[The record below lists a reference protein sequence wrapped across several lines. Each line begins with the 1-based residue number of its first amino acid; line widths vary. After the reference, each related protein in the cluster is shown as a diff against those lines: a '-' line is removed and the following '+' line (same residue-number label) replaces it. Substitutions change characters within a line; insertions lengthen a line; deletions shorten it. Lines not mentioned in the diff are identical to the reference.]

1 MAAPPVFGLLPKGK
15 DTSLPLKS
23 VSVEARIRGY
33 VLGLQSTLTYSNDSP
48 DPAEVLFRFPV
59 EKSHAVVGLTA
70 VIDGRKI
77 KANVREKEQAR
88 ADYDDAIASG
98 LSAALAEEKSGDVF
112 SIALGN
118 LPPRKDAQIHLQ
130 LVGELGIDAEGGIR
144 FSLPSTLKPRYT
156 PAGSTDPLASV
167 PAGEGRQVESG
178 SVSGVSWFHMTVEGA
193 EGVAEVTS
201 PTHSIAVTPSD
212 ADQLDVCLSK
222 DLEGD
227 LVILVKMKEPHTP
240 RTLVEGGVEKEGT
253 FMSNPAVMLNFSPS
267 FPEIKAA
274 CEFIFLVDR
283 SGSMSGSYIESARE
297 TLVLFLKSIPQG
309 NYFNII
315 GFGSSYKS
323 LFPNS
328 VPYDEQHL
336 EKAIAHAKGMHAD
349 LGGTELLG
357 PLQHIFGMKLRTG
370 FARQVF
376 VLTDGSVSNTD
387 ACIQQMRKNAKSARC
402 FTFGIGSGAS
412 SALVKG
418 LARAGNG
425 TAEFV
430 NEGERMQPKV
440 IRSLKHA
447 LQPAITDVSVAFK
460 VPKECE
466 VVQFPQSLP
475 PIFNGEKFVAYA
487 TIKVKK
493 APKKAIDC
501 TAILKGN
508 MLGARQDFKIPF
520 VLNSSAAAPS
530 LPVIHHLAAKAVITD
545 WESEEKEKQS
555 IVDLSIESSVISSH
569 TAFIAIDEESSE
581 PVSGAMKTYD
591 VQPMFYGRMM
601 APGNAMVFG
610 GAVPML
616 RTKARKKSA
625 PLFFKKKSSDAKIR
639 GRRMLSGAAAEP
651 QSRCLDLSM
660 DFVCCE
666 AAPMPPP
673 PASGSFECVR
683 GLPSKPAD
691 PLANLIAAQKVDGS
705 WALTSSFA
713 QLIGKLLSD
722 LEAACPIDKE
732 GVGATVWATV
742 LAVSLLRAR
751 YSSQQDEWELI
762 VMKAESW
769 LKKQSLPTG
778 HTLQGIFQVAQK
790 QLQ

>member
-545 WESEEKEKQS
+545 WESEEKEKKS
-555 IVDLSIESSVISSH
+555 IIDLSIESSVISSH

-591 VQPMFYGRMM
+591 IQPYRMM
-601 APGNAMVFG
+601 APAMAFG
-610 GAVPML
+610 GGGGGGGSRFFGVS
-616 RTKARKKSA
+616 KAKSSA
-625 PLFFKKKSSDAKIR
+625 PLMRKRCGPPQAPT
-639 GRRMLSGAAAEP
+639 AAAN
-651 QSRCLDLSM
+651 LYAYLSM
-660 DFVCCE
+660 DLLSSE
-666 AAPMPPP
+666 AAAMPPP
-673 PASGSFECVR
+673 PAPGSFGGR
-683 GLPSKPAD
+683 GLPTKPAD
-691 PLANLIAAQKVDGS
+691 PLAILITAQQVDGS

-769 LKKQSLPTG
+769 LKKQSLPAG
-778 HTLQGIFQVAQK
+778 HTLQEIFQFAQK
-790 QLQ
+790 QL